1 MLRYW
6 PRESYPQAV
15 SRLGNVVWQSIGVT
29 ISKFRCVDL
38 SGEVFRD
45 AVVMRFLAADVLAS
59 GAEPLA
65 TVYYAGNGK
74 KQRYGLRLD
83 MDKRVFLDRFE
94 NDRNAIGS

>member
-1 MLRYW
+1 M
-6 PRESYPQAV
+6 
-15 SRLGNVVWQSIGVT
+15 T
-29 ISKFRCVDL
+29 ISKIRCVDL
-38 SGEVFRD
+38 SREVFRD

-83 MDKRVFLDRFE
+83 MDKRAFLDRFE
-94 NDRNAIGS
+94 DDRNAIGS

>member
-1 MLRYW
+1 M
-6 PRESYPQAV
+6 
-15 SRLGNVVWQSIGVT
+15 T

-45 AVVMRFLAADVLAS
+45 AVVMRFLAADVLANR
-59 GAEPLA
+59 AEPLA

-94 NDRNAIGS
+94 DDRNAIGS